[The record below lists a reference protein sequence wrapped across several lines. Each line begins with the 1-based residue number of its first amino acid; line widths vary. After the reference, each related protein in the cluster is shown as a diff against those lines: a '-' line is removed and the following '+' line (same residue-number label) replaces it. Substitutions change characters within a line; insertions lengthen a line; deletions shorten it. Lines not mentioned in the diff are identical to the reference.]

1 MLDLS
6 RISSLTG
13 CHALHVLCSCL
24 AVILLCLLFSLLA
37 LLLSFVLLVHVLDVC
52 TGIPICRHLR
62 YGKVPLATCQ
72 HHHLLKHWRRA
83 ACAVGTCDAHQAAEA
98 CRYEE
103 LLSRAHPL

>member
-52 TGIPICRHLR
+52 TGIPVCRHLR

-72 HHHLLKHWRRA
+72 HHHLLEHWRLA
-83 ACAVGTCDAHQAAEA
+83 VCAIGTWNAHQAAEA
-98 CRYEE
+98 SKQSTP
-103 LLSRAHPL
+103 LLKASC